1 MNFTTM
7 KNLLFALLF
16 FPIFSFAQVIP
27 EKANLITVTNSE
39 TAYANFTDVRLLL
52 TKKGIEITKLD
63 KEAFD
68 IKTGLI
74 EIKGSGSSYYEFFCR
89 DNQIIISGKRKKDN
103 IQSET
108 KTITAFEAITNTGAK
123 DSPTKVSFEAM
134 KEIAKL
140 FGAKIKYEVSKY
152 YQW

>member
-1 MNFTTM
+1 M
-7 KNLLFALLF
+7 KKFIIALLL

-63 KEAFD
+63 KDAFD

-74 EIKGSGSSYYEFFCR
+74 EVKGAGSCYYEFFCR
-89 DNQIIISGKRKKDN
+89 DNQIIISGKNKNDS
-103 IQSET
+103 IQGENKATTS
-108 KTITAFEAITNTGAK
+108 FEAITNTGTK
-123 DSPTKVSFEAM
+123 DSPTKLSFEAM
-134 KEIAKL
+134 KEMAKL
-140 FGAKIKYEVSKY
+140 FGTKIKYEVSKY
-152 YQW
+152 YQ